1 MKLLKAASYGK
12 TFLGNQLI
20 DPNLLNETCK
30 YLRVSNAL
38 RRNGAVGGRV
48 VTYD

>member
-1 MKLLKAASYGK
+1 LLKAASYGK

-30 YLRVSNAL
+30 YLRVVNAL
-38 RRNGAVGGRV
+38 KRSGGIGGRV
-48 VTYD
+48 VTYE